1 MGWWRVFWNGFL
13 IKQTSI
19 AHPLFL
25 GPSDASSTHNQLL
38 VLLLK
43 LWINQL
49 QGASHRHNRRPL
61 TLLFFFPNQQS
72 SLHAEGKAKVTSTRQ
87 HKNVNIVREIHE
99 RMTIYTFT
107 NLRARDRFSSR
118 KQISASFYT
127 T

>member
-1 MGWWRVFWNGFL
+1 MGWWGVFWNGFL

-25 GPSDASSTHNQLL
+25 GPSDASSTHNQIL

-49 QGASHRHNRRPL
+49 QRASHRHNRRPL
-61 TLLFFFPNQQS
+61 ILFFFTNQQS

-87 HKNVNIVREIHE
+87 HKKVNIVREIRE
-99 RMTIYTFT
+99 RVTIYTFS
-107 NLRARDRFSSR
+107 NLQARDRFSSR
-118 KQISASFYT
+118 KQISSFYT